1 LTPSDNFHLSNTEN
15 YMNMIKNL
23 LPVTL
28 LFLLIGCAGTTQK
41 MNLVSL
47 GMSKDQVIGIL
58 GSPRSS
64 AGSAG
69 VEVLRYALISKVNDV
84 VGHEE
89 YYFVALKNGQVQS
102 YGRWGDFGSAQ
113 DPTLNLNIS
122 HR

>member
-1 LTPSDNFHLSNTEN
+1 
-15 YMNMIKNL
+15 MNMIKNL
-23 LPVTL
+23 LSVTL

-41 MNLVSL
+41 MNQVSL
-47 GMSKDQVIGIL
+47 GMTKDQVIGIL

-69 VEVLRYALISKVNDV
+69 VEVLRYTLISKVNDV

-102 YGRWGDFGSAQ
+102 YGKWGDFGSAQ
-113 DPTLNLNIS
+113 DPTLNLNIT

>member
-1 LTPSDNFHLSNTEN
+1 MT
-15 YMNMIKNL
+15 IAKNL
-23 LPVTL
+23 LSVAL
-28 LFLLIGCAGTTQK
+28 IFLLMGCAGTTQK
-41 MNLVSL
+41 MNQLSL
-47 GMSKDQVIGIL
+47 GMTKDQVINIL

-113 DPTLNLNIS
+113 DPTLNLNIT